1 MLKQLVKPLM
11 PLALALSFCGV
22 SGIMTTAVHAAAPAA
37 QLNFQQILQE
47 ERAWAGLS
55 SKTLKMGD
63 IEWAY
68 SEGGDKAKPTVML
81 IHGLSG
87 SRDNWNRVARYLT
100 PYYHVVIPDLPAHGD
115 TKVPADYD
123 PQIPSMVE
131 SLRRF
136 NEAASFNKNLNVAG
150 HSLGGAVASL
160 YAAQYFFDVQS
171 LLLIDSAGVFKSA
184 QSPYLKDPTLLR
196 NLVVSKPGDFDS
208 LMKIAMFNPPFIPA
222 VIKQEQE
229 KLMISQSAN
238 TRKVIEQLIKLYG
251 FYTPETFALAA
262 RAIEAP
268 TLIIWGKE
276 DKIIDINVVP
286 ELKALIKN
294 SEEPVILP
302 NVGHTPIL
310 EAEQLVIQKYLPFLQ
325 KSVAKPNP
333 FAGSAP

>member
-1 MLKQLVKPLM
+1 MFNSIAKPLI
-11 PLALALSFCGV
+11 PLALMLGLSAFSV
-22 SGIMTTAVHAAAPAA
+22 TTTHAAPLTQQSFA
-37 QLNFQQILQE
+37 QVLQE
-47 ERAWAGLS
+47 ERTWAGLTTR
-55 SKTLKMGD
+55 TLKVGD

-68 SEGGDKAKPTVML
+68 SEGGDKSKPTVLL

-100 PYYHVVIPDLPAHGD
+100 PYYHVIIPDLPNHGD

-123 PQIPSMVE
+123 PQVPSMVE

-136 NEAASFNKNLNVAG
+136 TEAANLTKNLNVAG

-171 LLLIDSAGVFKSA
+171 LLLVDSAGVFKTT

-196 NLVVSKPGDFDS
+196 NLVVTKPGDFDR
-208 LMKIAMFNPPFIPA
+208 LMKIVMYNAPFIPSML
-222 VIKQEQE
+222 KQEQE
-229 KLMISQSAN
+229 QVMISHADN
-238 TRKVIEQLIKLYG
+238 TRKVIEQLIKMYG

-268 TLIIWGKE
+268 TLIIWGKQ
-276 DKIIDINVVP
+276 DKIIDVNVVP
-286 ELKALIKN
+286 ELKGLIKN
-294 SEEPVILP
+294 AEEPVILP

-310 EAEQLVIQKYLPFLQ
+310 EAEQLVIQNYLPFLQ

-333 FAGSAP
+333 FAGSTPQ